1 MRIEASE
8 NIKADRAKV
17 FAAMTD
23 FANAAERISGISRM
37 EMLTDGPVGV
47 GTRFRETRIM
57 MKREATETMEVTD
70 FRPLES
76 YTLEAHSCGCHYTS
90 IISVADAGKGQTKV
104 TMSFSG
110 VPKTFAA
117 KLMIPM
123 GWLFRGML
131 KKCVLKDLADIKA
144 YLEAK
149 S

>member
-1 MRIEASE
+1 MRIEASA
-8 NIKADRAKV
+8 NITADRARV

-23 FANAAERISGISRM
+23 FANAAERISGIARM

-76 YTLEAHSCGCHYTS
+76 YTLEAHSCGCHYTTK
-90 IISVADAGKGQTKV
+90 ISVADAGPGQTQV

-117 KLMIPM
+117 KLMMPM

-131 KKCVLKDLADIKA
+131 KKCLLKDLTDVKTSLESKA
-144 YLEAK
+144 
-149 S
+149 